1 MLNLSEKTVEFHK
14 HHIMEAINLKNNAE
28 LIFFAVKQGLLS
40 IDPKF
45 AETQPAL
52 ADKFLNNMP
61 YLWLG
66 IPPVALPLGGVS
78 VRPL

>member
-1 MLNLSEKTVEFHK
+1 MLNLSEKTVEFHE

-28 LIFFAVKQGLLS
+28 LIFFAVKQGLLP
-40 IDPKF
+40 IDPEF
-45 AETQPAL
+45 AETQLAL

-66 IPPVALPLGGVS
+66 IPPVALPPGGVS